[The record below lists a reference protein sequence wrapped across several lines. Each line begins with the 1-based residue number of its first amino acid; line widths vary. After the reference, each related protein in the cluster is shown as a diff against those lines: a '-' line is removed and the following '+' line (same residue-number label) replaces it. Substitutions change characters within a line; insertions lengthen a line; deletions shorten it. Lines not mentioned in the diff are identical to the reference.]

1 MNKAAFD
8 RMLADPEFQALP
20 LPDKQEVLK
29 AARAG
34 TFNYV
39 GERPPP
45 QDTGTES
52 LAERD
57 PRTVAPAPGVTPAP
71 GVLEAPTNVRR
82 DEQGRVE
89 TSQFADQAARAV
101 EAEYPGRTRGTPL
114 GQQAGEAVGRYTHPA
129 VGAVTQAGIESAL
142 PVAGGVIGGAAGALL
157 GGAGAVPGAMGG
169 AGLGEVINQALN
181 ITPESK
187 LQVGLATA
195 GPLVGPVAG
204 KAGKVGYEGVKRT
217 WQAIPGRWEKGR
229 EAALEAVAKV
239 ATPVLKSTVDTAYDL
254 ARRASTSAP
263 AVALSQTRNALTQY
277 FVGQAPGGP
286 ITSKQKIVAKLMQ
299 QVQNNLFAPRRD
311 PVTGAM
317 LPNNS
322 TFKDVVNQFDRV
334 GRTAFKDMGRKGL
347 DQAAHLWGA
356 MVDDIER
363 AGAAGHIGAQAARD
377 AAAVFK
383 HRLGILKFDAA
394 IEKAKTYAPGKW
406 AGDRLDRALNETKD
420 LLPPQVHTA
429 LTEIV
434 GAFKSRPDRPLG
446 QMSALFSGAVG
457 FGTGNPLAALAM
469 LAPRM
474 VWDGLKHAKPLN
486 PVTTQLLTSA
496 YQGARRLVL
505 TQRRQDL
512 HRGGDPDSDYGLQ
525 PGEEDMTDADDA
537 PR

>member
-1 MNKAAFD
+1 MDKAAFD
-8 RMLADPEFQALP
+8 RMYADPEFQALP
-20 LPDKQEVLK
+20 LADKQEVLK

-34 TFNYV
+34 TYTYV

-45 QDTGTES
+45 QDTGAES
-52 LAERD
+52 IAPID
-57 PRTVAPAPGVTPAP
+57 PRTVAPQPGVTPAA
-71 GVLEAPTNVRR
+71 GVLNAPTNVRT

-89 TSQFADQAARAV
+89 SSQFMDQAARDVAT
-101 EAEYPGRTRGTPL
+101 AYPGRERGAPL
-114 GQQAGEAVGRYTHPA
+114 GQQAGDVISRYTHPA
-129 VGAVTQAGIESAL
+129 VGAVAQAGIESAL
-142 PVAGGVIGGAAGALL
+142 PVSAGIVGGAAGTLL
-157 GGAGAVPGAMGG
+157 GGVGAVPGAMAGS
-169 AGLGEVINQALN
+169 GLGEIINQALN

-187 LQVGLATA
+187 LQVGLAAA
-195 GPLVGPVAG
+195 GPLVPVVG
-204 KAGKVGYEGVKRT
+204 KGVKVGAEGFKRT
-217 WQAIPGRWEKGR
+217 VQAIPGVWERGR
-229 EAALEAVAKV
+229 EKALEAVSKT
-239 ATPVLKSTVDTAYDL
+239 ATPVLKSAVDTAYDL
-254 ARRASTSAP
+254 ARQAATSAP
-263 AVALSQTRNALTQY
+263 AVTLAKTRDALTQY
-277 FVGQAPGGP
+277 FLGQAPGGP
-286 ITSKQKIVAKLMQ
+286 ITSKQKIVSKLMQ

-317 LPNNS
+317 LANNS

-363 AGAAGHIGAQAARD
+363 AAEAGHIGAETARKAAE
-377 AAAVFK
+377 VFK
-383 HRLGILKFDAA
+383 HRLGILKIDQA

-420 LLPPQVHTA
+420 LLPPPVHAA
-429 LTEIV
+429 LTEII
-434 GAFKSRPDRPLG
+434 GAFKARPDRPLG

-457 FGTGNPLAALAM
+457 FGTGNPVAALAM

-486 PVTTQLLTSA
+486 PTTSKLLTAA

-525 PGEEDMTDADDA
+525 PNEEDMADAADA
-537 PR
+537 P